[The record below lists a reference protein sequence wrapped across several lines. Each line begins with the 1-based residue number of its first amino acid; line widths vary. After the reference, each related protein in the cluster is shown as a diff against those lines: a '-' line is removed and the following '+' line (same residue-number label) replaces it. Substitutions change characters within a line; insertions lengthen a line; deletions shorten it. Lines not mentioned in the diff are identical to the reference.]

1 MATTPNV
8 SPIEVMVDGEV
19 PETKM
24 SHNTGTPDITTAAVG
39 AAERN
44 DPREYATNNNKRPTP
59 LAAPARAPCT
69 RSAVVGFPDQ
79 NTAVGAMTTTP
90 ANSTAE
96 VTSLARCLL
105 VIPDAK
111 KSLNAI
117 ENVESTA

>member
-1 MATTPNV
+1 MAITPNE
-8 SPIEVMVDGEV
+8 SPIEVTVDGAA
-19 PETKM
+19 PETRM
-24 SHNTGTPDITTAAVG
+24 SHNTGTPAITTAAVG
-39 AAERN
+39 AVERN
-44 DPREYATNNNKRPTP
+44 DPREYATNNNKMPTP

-69 RSAVVGFPDQ
+69 RSAVVGFPVQ

-96 VTSLARCLL
+96 VTSLTRCLL